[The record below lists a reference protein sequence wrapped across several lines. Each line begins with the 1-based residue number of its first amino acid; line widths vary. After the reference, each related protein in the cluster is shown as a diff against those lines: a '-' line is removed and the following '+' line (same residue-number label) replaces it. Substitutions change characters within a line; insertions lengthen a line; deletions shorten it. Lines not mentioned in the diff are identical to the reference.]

1 MDEQIEIAR
10 LRARIAELER
20 EKEAVEGF
28 AAVAAHELLT
38 PVVMMDACA
47 ATLSDRLDDGR
58 YHLSNRRN
66 HLSNGR
72 NHFDDRC
79 DRISDRLDNRRYHFH
94 NRRNHLSNRPRT
106 GETGAPGSPA

>member
-58 YHLSNRRN
+58 HVESLRDLDTLRRGAAR
-66 HLSNGR
+66 S
-72 NHFDDRC
+72 
-79 DRISDRLDNRRYHFH
+79 RL
-94 NRRNHLSNRPRT
+94 LV
-106 GETGAPGSPA
+106 ETILHHASVRGLPL